1 MARPTP
7 FPESNDVFKGD
18 PNQGVL
24 DLPVFRDGARSISCW
39 ALTPEEVM
47 EIVATGK
54 IWLTVW
60 GNAQP
65 PVNLDGTYPFVKS
78 VN

>member
-1 MARPTP
+1 MATP
-7 FPESNDVFKGD
+7 VNFPEANDRYRGEAS
-18 PNQGVL
+18 QGVN

-39 ALTPEEVM
+39 SLTPEEVM

-54 IWLTVW
+54 IWMTTW
-60 GNAQP
+60 GNVQP
-65 PVNLDGTYPFVKS
+65 PVNLDGVYPFVKS